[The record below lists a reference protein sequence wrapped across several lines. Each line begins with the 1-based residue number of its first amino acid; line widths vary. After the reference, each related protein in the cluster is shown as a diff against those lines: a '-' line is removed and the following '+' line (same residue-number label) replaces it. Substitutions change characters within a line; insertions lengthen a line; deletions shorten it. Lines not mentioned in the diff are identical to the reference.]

1 MSEAL
6 VTNYDEIA
14 ELKGQLAE
22 LRQNRTMKKLSET
35 YKELGIAFSFP
46 IEIKDAE
53 GNDTYYEDSGGCW
66 YKYKYDAD
74 GSVTYYEG
82 NGGCWYKYK
91 YDAEGNRTYCEDRY
105 GYWGKWE
112 YDAKGNKTH
121 FEDSGGCWYKYKYDA
136 EGNQTYSEDSDG
148 YWRKS
153 EYDAN
158 GNQTYYENSCGYKN
172 GTPRSQSCD
181 GKVIEVDGKKY
192 KLTEL

>member
-1 MSEAL
+1 
-6 VTNYDEIA
+6 
-14 ELKGQLAE
+14 
-22 LRQNRTMKKLSET
+22 MKKLSET

-53 GNDTYYEDSGGCW
+53 GNDTYY
-66 YKYKYDAD
+66 
-74 GSVTYYEG
+74 
-82 NGGCWYKYK
+82 
-91 YDAEGNRTYCEDRY
+91 
-105 GYWGKWE
+105 
-112 YDAKGNKTH
+112 
-121 FEDSGGCWYKYKYDA
+121 EDSGGCWYKYKYDA